1 MKPVS
6 FLEYWVFR
14 EAPALFFWAPGEDQV
29 RAQKETLL
37 KLPGEGGCCRRE
49 PGSLYVNLRYLY
61 CPFGPKKRLSPCL
74 TKLRGSVC
82 VCVSVCVIR
91 S

>member
-14 EAPALFFWAPGEDQV
+14 EVPALFFWAPGEDQV

-37 KLPGEGGCCRRE
+37 KLPGEGGCCRKE
-49 PGSLYVNLRYLY
+49 NLALYM
-61 CPFGPKKRLSPCL
+61 
-74 TKLRGSVC
+74 
-82 VCVSVCVIR
+82 
-91 S
+91 